1 MSEPQIE
8 KSPFGRLPDGTS
20 VDLYTLRGGAGLTAA
35 IATYG
40 GTIVSLRVPDAAG
53 NPADVVLGF
62 DGLEGYLGKGNPY
75 FGAII
80 GRYGNRIARGRFT
93 LDGREHVLA
102 ANDGGNHLHGGLRS
116 FDKVVWAARPLTAAA
131 GPALQLSHTSADGEE
146 GYPGKLSVSVT
157 YTLEAGALRIDYAAT
172 TDGPTH
178 CNLTNHAYFNLD
190 GEGSG
195 TILDHRLMIRAAR
208 FTPVGPG
215 LIPTGEIRSVE
226 GTPLDFRTATR
237 IGDRID
243 AGRSAARVRGRLR
256 SQLGAGPHR
265 AVALV
270 LRAPGRGAFGTDPR
284 GPHHRAGRAVLL
296 GQLPRRDPARQGRQA
311 LPAPRGA
318 VPGDAA
324 LPRHAQPPRVPEHGA
339 AAGAE
344 VRHQHHPAVLR
355 GEALGLVPAG
365 GTMRGFS
372 GSGPGS
378 EGNGRPGCRGGRG
391 HAVRTSRPRTPT
403 RERSTSWRSP
413 W

>member
-102 ANDGGNHLHGGLRS
+102 GNDGGNHLHGGLRS

-243 AGRSAARVRGRLR
+243 ADDP
-256 SQLGAGPHR
+256 QLGFAGGYDHNWVLDRTGPSPWFCAR
-265 AVALV
+265 LVGARSGRILEVLTTEPGVQFYSGNFLDGTLRGKGGKLYPRRGALCLETQHFPDTPNHPEFPSTV
-270 LRAPGRGAFGTDPR
+270 LRPGQKYATSTILRFS
-284 GPHHRAGRAVLL
+284 VE
-296 GQLPRRDPARQGRQA
+296 RR
-311 LPAPRGA
+311 
-318 VPGDAA
+318 
-324 LPRHAQPPRVPEHGA
+324 
-339 AAGAE
+339 
-344 VRHQHHPAVLR
+344 
-355 GEALGLVPAG
+355 
-365 GTMRGFS
+365 
-372 GSGPGS
+372 
-378 EGNGRPGCRGGRG
+378 
-391 HAVRTSRPRTPT
+391 
-403 RERSTSWRSP
+403 
-413 W
+413 